1 MVLDGGLATGE
12 FWLEEP
18 AMIPLSMLIVDDS
31 KALLR
36 ALARFLKENYR
47 DDVTVVG
54 VAGGGKE
61 ALVKAQELHPQVIL
75 LDLTMPGMHGLEVVP
90 RLREILPE
98 ICIITMSLL
107 DLTEYRE
114 ASLAAGADDFVP
126 KAMLGTHRL
135 PAIWRVLQSGRWRG
149 KPGEVPG
156 VLSR

>member
-1 MVLDGGLATGE
+1 
-12 FWLEEP
+12 
-18 AMIPLSMLIVDDS
+18 MIPVAVLIVDDS
-31 KALLR
+31 RTLVR
-36 ALARFLKENYR
+36 ALACFLKENYR

-54 VAGGGKE
+54 VADGGKE

-75 LDLTMPGMHGLEVVP
+75 LDLALPGMHGLEVVS

-98 ICIITMSLL
+98 MCIITMSLF

-126 KAMLGTHRL
+126 KAMLGTHLL
-135 PAIWRVLQSGRWRG
+135 PAIWRVVQSGRWHGR
-149 KPGEVPG
+149 PGEVPG

>member
-1 MVLDGGLATGE
+1 
-12 FWLEEP
+12 
-18 AMIPLSMLIVDDS
+18 MIPVAVLIVDDS
-31 KALLR
+31 RTLVR
-36 ALARFLKENYR
+36 TLARFLKENYR

-75 LDLTMPGMHGLEVVP
+75 LDLAMPGMHGLEVVS
-90 RLREILPE
+90 RLREMLPE
-98 ICIITMSLL
+98 MCIITMSLF

-126 KAMLGTHRL
+126 KAMLGTHLL
-135 PAIWRVLQSGRWRG
+135 PAIRRVVPSGRWRG
-149 KPGEVPG
+149 KPGEVPE